1 MWCWYRQVTLISSTV
16 YFLIAWPGGVREGR
30 AAFATLSDSPR
41 IAFLH
46 ISKYETDLRID
57 PKNIII
63 RKEEKNIKI
72 SFYKII
78 FSRRRKNGILNKY
91 MYRIC

>member
-1 MWCWYRQVTLISSTV
+1 MWCWYRQVTLTANAV

-30 AAFATLSDSPR
+30 AASATLSDSPR
-41 IAFLH
+41 IKFLSVSKPINISH

-63 RKEEKNIKI
+63 KKEK
-72 SFYKII
+72 
-78 FSRRRKNGILNKY
+78 
-91 MYRIC
+91 